1 MSESKFKTTLLLIA
15 GFNRIVQ
22 QMSADINRIIFKLY
36 YLGVII
42 DSSILNE
49 NEEQLFETLLQEKN
63 IYIGHRFNLLYRATR
78 DGFTAND
85 FHRRVDNKGATITL
99 IKTKKDNVFA
109 GFTKLPWTR
118 NISFGKDESAFL
130 MTIRSSNIYIKY
142 HSKRPKLFQINKDK
156 SEYAVFHHPDHLC
169 SFGSDITMS
178 CNYDRKEFK
187 MGCYAFPKATSYYL
201 NNGESTFIPV
211 QIETYSCNVKKS
223 SNTVHFI

>member
-99 IKTKKDNVFA
+99 IKTKKNQTK
-109 GFTKLPWTR
+109 FTK
-118 NISFGKDESAFL
+118 
-130 MTIRSSNIYIKY
+130 
-142 HSKRPKLFQINKDK
+142 INKK
-156 SEYAVFHHPDHLC
+156 
-169 SFGSDITMS
+169 IIKT
-178 CNYDRKEFK
+178 N
-187 MGCYAFPKATSYYL
+187 
-201 NNGESTFIPV
+201 
-211 QIETYSCNVKKS
+211 
-223 SNTVHFI
+223 